1 MLELK
6 NEITQL
12 RITKES
18 FSMEKRVLNLETKS
32 QENNNELCEGKKG
45 KMKNRRY
52 GILKYSK
59 NHESKKL

>member
-18 FSMEKRVLNLETKS
+18 FYMEKRVLNLETKS
-32 QENNNELCEGKKG
+32 QENNNELCEEKKG
-45 KMKNRRY
+45 KMKTRRY
-52 GILKYSK
+52 GI
-59 NHESKKL
+59 